1 MRTEDR
7 SDQKVHDLTVVLP
20 YDAWVR
26 VGAVGLFII
35 ALL

>member
-7 SDQKVHDLTVVLP
+7 SDQKVHDLTVIWP
-20 YDAWVR
+20 YDPWVH

-35 ALL
+35 S